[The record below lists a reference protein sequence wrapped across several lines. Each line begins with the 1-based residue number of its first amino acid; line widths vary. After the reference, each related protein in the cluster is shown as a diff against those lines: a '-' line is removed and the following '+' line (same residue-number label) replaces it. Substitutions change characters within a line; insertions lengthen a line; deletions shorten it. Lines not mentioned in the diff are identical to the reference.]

1 MLMNLLHEDVNRV
14 STKPYIEYPT
24 YNVFDPS
31 QSPEMW
37 DYYLQR
43 DNSRVIDLFY
53 GQTITFIKCSQCGE
67 QRVKY
72 EPFSMLTLPL
82 PPEKASML
90 VNIMDGRYSESQG
103 IERYSESQGLERYS
117 ESQGLERYSKSQ
129 GIERPTEVR
138 VMLKKSAPSSAIL
151 AEVASQLS
159 LPERQIALYVEQ
171 NGRFETLDY
180 FGTVSSLVDGYY
192 SSRNLVA
199 FIVGAEGESHV

>member
-37 DYYLQR
+37 GYYLQR
-43 DNSRVIDLFY
+43 DNSRIIDLFY

-90 VNIMDGRYSESQG
+90 VNILDGRYSESQ
-103 IERYSESQGLERYS
+103 R
-117 ESQGLERYSKSQ
+117 
-129 GIERPTEVR
+129 IERPSEVR
-138 VMLKKSAPSSAIL
+138 VVLKKSAPSSAIL

-171 NGRFETLDY
+171 NGRFETLEY
-180 FGTVSSLVDGYY
+180 YVTVSSLVDGYY